1 VHNLDLQFH
10 QQLLQKVF
18 SFHEKRDFTIECVL
32 EGTMCKVIADCKTS
46 PAIFLIQ
53 NGPFYILGGDSEHS
67 QSENIVN
74 RIPNGA
80 TILPS
85 PKNWISILE
94 KQPNVTLQPYER
106 FSLNHENISISHL
119 DKIINSS
126 LNELEITE
134 IDVVLASSISRD
146 EKFNYHFQNFK
157 SESDFLNRGVG
168 FVAIYDGL
176 IVGVA
181 SSALV
186 CARGYE
192 ISIMVLPEFRGRSFG
207 KILAAN
213 LVRSI
218 LNRNKVPHWDS
229 ANEISLNLAQ
239 QLGYEFKEKYQA
251 HKIIKQVV

>member
-1 VHNLDLQFH
+1 
-10 QQLLQKVF
+10 
-18 SFHEKRDFTIECVL
+18 
-32 EGTMCKVIADCKTS
+32 MCKVISDCKTS

-53 NGPFYILGGDSEHS
+53 NGSFYILGGDSENS

-74 RIPNGA
+74 MIPNGA

-85 PKNWISILE
+85 PMCWISILE
-94 KQPNVTLQPYER
+94 KQPNITLQPYER
-106 FSLNHENISISHL
+106 YSLNHENISIAHL
-119 DKIINSS
+119 DKIIFSKP
-126 LNELEITE
+126 NELEIDAV
-134 IDVVLASSISRD
+134 DVTLAADISKD

-168 FVAIYDGL
+168 FVARYDGA

-186 CARGYE
+186 CSRGYE
-192 ISIMVLPEFRGRSFG
+192 ISIMVLPEFRGQSFG

-218 LNRNKVPHWDS
+218 LSRNKVPHWDS

-239 QLGYEFKEKYQA
+239 QLGYEFKGKYQV
-251 HKIIKQVV
+251 HKVIKK